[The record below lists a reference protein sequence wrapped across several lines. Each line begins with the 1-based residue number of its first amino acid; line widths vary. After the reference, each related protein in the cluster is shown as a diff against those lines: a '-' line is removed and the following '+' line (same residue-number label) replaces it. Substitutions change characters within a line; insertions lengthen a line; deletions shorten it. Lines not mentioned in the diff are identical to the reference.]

1 MLDILRIILSPF
13 VFVYAAVVHLRN
25 LFFDKKIFKAV
36 NAGSKIISV
45 GNLTVGGSGKTPTVI
60 YVTNLLKSYGRKT
73 GILSRGYGRK
83 SSGYILVSDGSGIKV
98 PIEMCGDE
106 MYLLSDETNVPCAVS
121 ERRASGV
128 EKFLKDVPLDVIV
141 LDDAFQHRW
150 IHRDLNILVV
160 DQRFLGKT
168 GRVEQNMLPLGLMRE
183 PFEAIERADVV
194 IINRKFSDKEEI
206 PGRLQKYF
214 KGKKI
219 FTAHYSVSGIY
230 DLKTHHHYKM
240 EDFQGQKSLVVCGIA
255 RPYSFLS
262 ILEQNNIN
270 IENKLIFT
278 DHKDYS
284 LKEVQKIRKKF
295 YETNAYSVLTTQK
308 DAVKLIYFSKELDD
322 IDIYYLK
329 IELKLDNPG
338 EFEEVLKRIH

>member
-1 MLDILRIILSPF
+1 
-13 VFVYAAVVHLRN
+13 
-25 LFFDKKIFKAV
+25 
-36 NAGSKIISV
+36 
-45 GNLTVGGSGKTPTVI
+45 
-60 YVTNLLKSYGRKT
+60 
-73 GILSRGYGRK
+73 
-83 SSGYILVSDGSGIKV
+83 
-98 PIEMCGDE
+98 
-106 MYLLSDETNVPCAVS
+106 
-121 ERRASGV
+121 
-128 EKFLKDVPLDVIV
+128 
-141 LDDAFQHRW
+141 
-150 IHRDLNILVV
+150 
-160 DQRFLGKT
+160 
-168 GRVEQNMLPLGLMRE
+168 
-183 PFEAIERADVV
+183 
-194 IINRKFSDKEEI
+194 
-206 PGRLQKYF
+206 
-214 KGKKI
+214 
-219 FTAHYSVSGIY
+219 
-230 DLKTHHHYKM
+230 M